1 MRSLGIKKM
10 DPDAKGVADLPS
22 HAAHYW
28 EKQVAEEEMKCWGS
42 SATIKVGDE
51 YYKYIMELTLYGL
64 SIDTPTPVVTKKV
77 YFKHVLQGK
86 PGFKYY
92 DKD

>member
-1 MRSLGIKKM
+1 M

-28 EKQVAEEEMKCWGS
+28 KKCIAEKEMKCWGS

-51 YYKYIMELTLYGL
+51 YYEYILELTLYGL
-64 SIDTPTPVVTKKV
+64 SIDTPKPVVTKKV
-77 YFKHVLQGK
+77 YFKQVLQGR
-86 PGFKYY
+86 PGFNY
-92 DKD
+92 DQERRERDEK